1 MSDPVKKGL
10 AETIRLEA
18 PSPFNLFGVD
28 LRQHVLGME
37 LEMWVP
43 ILMAVTVGLGIVA
56 VVWIGTRRLDREPGR
71 LQAFLEMIADGLTGF
86 FGGVLGKHA
95 PRYTPLLS
103 AFFLYILLMNYSA
116 LIPGFQAATSK
127 LSTTVALALLIFC
140 TTHYEG
146 IRAHGLIGYGKHFL
160 GEPLWLA
167 PLMFPIHMAGELAR
181 PLSLSLRLF
190 GNIFGEDTLGAVI
203 LSMGAFLFA
212 NCYIPVPIQFPLMFL
227 AMLAGLIQAV
237 VFTLLSAVYIGG
249 ACGAF
254 EEHGHGEGHEAGHGA
269 HAHEPHS
276 APVPAPAA
284 AH

>member
-1 MSDPVKKGL
+1 MPEEHAVPGL

-18 PSPFNLFGVD
+18 PSPFNLFGID
-28 LRQHVLGME
+28 LTQEVLGLE

-43 ILMAVTVGLGIVA
+43 VIMAVGVALTFVA
-56 VVWIGTRRLDREPGR
+56 VVWAGTRRLDREPGR

-86 FGGVLGKHA
+86 FRGVLGAHA
-95 PRYTPLLS
+95 PRYTPFLS

-116 LIPGFQAATSK
+116 LVPGLQAATSK

-167 PLMFPIHMAGELAR
+167 PLMFPIHVAGELAR

-190 GNIFGEDTLGAVI
+190 GNIFGEDTLAAVI

-212 NCYIPVPIQFPLMFL
+212 SIHLPIPIQFPLMFL
-227 AMLAGLIQAV
+227 SMLAGLIQAV

-254 EEHGHGEGHEAGHGA
+254 EEHGHEGHGEEHG
-269 HAHEPHS
+269 HAHESPS
-276 APVPAPAA
+276 APVHAPAV